1 MKNLKKIYSII
12 FFTCCLAGCSLNS
25 RNIND
30 GLKVIDEKDRN
41 LNNNISNEK
50 YIEIEFPKIKHIGSG
65 QNSRTIYSCIYNNT
79 SYTIT
84 GYQKGMLA
92 FDNEGNPLEIY
103 WIGIDSSVPSSY
115 YHLYEDTD
123 ERILPG
129 ETTDPVGWTLES
141 MRGDE
146 ENNKYDQIKYVL
158 YNFKEIYFDNGSSWQ
173 NPNYEAWLKKY
184 KGKSVDIEEMDRY
197 YPFQCNIEE
206 IN

>member
-1 MKNLKKIYSII
+1 MKNLKKVCSII
-12 FFTCCLAGCSLNS
+12 FFTCFLAGCSLNS
-25 RNIND
+25 RTVND
-30 GLKVIDEKDRN
+30 ELKITEEKDKN
-41 LNNNISNEK
+41 LDKNISNEE
-50 YIEIEFPKIKHIGSG
+50 YVEIEFSKIKHNGTE

-79 SYTIT
+79 PYTIT

-115 YHLYEDTD
+115 YHLYECTD
-123 ERILPG
+123 ERILSG
-129 ETTDPVGWTLES
+129 ETTNPVGWTLES
-141 MRGDE
+141 MRGDK
-146 ENNKYDQIKYVL
+146 ENEKYDQIEYVL
-158 YNFKEIYFDNGSSWQ
+158 YNFKEIYFENGSTWE

-184 KGKSVDIEEMDRY
+184 KGNSVDVEEIDRY